1 MNAID
6 LAQEIWG
13 DLWEFGRV
21 LLIVLCGLGW
31 QSFRSGRLSNREE
44 LSDLGKVI
52 LIGLCST
59 GAFGVFCFLNIQM
72 SNILKLMKL
81 VPLWGTFSGFS
92 LLALVAAV
100 GLIAHQQLGTTG
112 DEINV
117 SILNA
122 AEPSSKLRTSPA
134 VLLIGLGIAT
144 LCGLISSWWLWSIAH
159 GRWIT

>member
-52 LIGLCST
+52 IIALCST
-59 GAFGVFCFLNIQM
+59 GAFCVFCFLNIQM
-72 SNILKLMKL
+72 NNILKLTK
-81 VPLWGTFSGFS
+81 VAPLWGTFSGLS
-92 LLALVAAV
+92 LAALVVAV
-100 GLIAHQQLGTTG
+100 GLMAHQQLGTTG
-112 DEINV
+112 DEIKL
-117 SILNA
+117 SILSA
-122 AEPSSKLRTSPA
+122 AEPYPRWWMSST
-134 VLLIGLGIAT
+134 VLLIGLCFSA
-144 LCGLISSWWLWSIAH
+144 LCALISAWWLWSMAH
-159 GRWIT
+159 GRWIA